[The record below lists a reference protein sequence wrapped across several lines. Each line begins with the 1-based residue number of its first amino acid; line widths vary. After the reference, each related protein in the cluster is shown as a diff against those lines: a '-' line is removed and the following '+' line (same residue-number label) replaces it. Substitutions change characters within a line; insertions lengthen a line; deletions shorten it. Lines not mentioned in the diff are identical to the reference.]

1 MSFYHT
7 EIEGNG
13 IGIVPAERTT
23 KISEHLACMKGAEK
37 GGAPCIALNDNKEE
51 AIFGSEK
58 ESTNN
63 RMELTAAINALLKIK
78 QDKKIKIYTD
88 SKYVKDGIEK
98 WINNWKLNNWKNAHK
113 KDVKNKDLWTKLD
126 NLISKKEITWNWVK
140 AHSISEYNNK
150 VDILARNAANA
161 ND

>member
-1 MSFYHT
+1 MNEVIIYTDGSCL
-7 EIEGNG
+7 GNPG
-13 IGIVPAERTT
+13 
-23 KISEHLACMKGAEK
+23 K
-37 GGAPCIALNDNKEE
+37 GGWAAVIINDGKEDI
-51 AIFGSEK
+51 IFGSEK

-98 WINNWKLNNWKNAHK
+98 WINNWKLNNWKNSNK

-126 NLISKKEITWNWVK
+126 NIICKKEITWNWVK
-140 AHSISEYNNK
+140 AHSVNKYNNK
-150 VDILARNAANA
+150 VDLLARNAANA

>member
-1 MSFYHT
+1 MD
-7 EIEGNG
+7 EIVIYTDGSCLGNPG
-13 IGIVPAERTT
+13 R
-23 KISEHLACMKGAEK
+23 
-37 GGAPCIALNDNKEE
+37 GGWAAVIINDNKEE

-98 WINNWKLNNWKNAHK
+98 WINNWKLNNWKNANK

-126 NLISKKEITWNWVK
+126 SLINKKEISWNWVK
-140 AHSISEYNNK
+140 AHSINEYNNK

>member
-1 MSFYHT
+1 MN
-7 EIEGNG
+7 EIVIYTDGSCLGNPG
-13 IGIVPAERTT
+13 
-23 KISEHLACMKGAEK
+23 K
-37 GGAPCIALNDNKEE
+37 GGWAAVIIKDDKEE
-51 AIFGSEK
+51 VIFGSEK

-88 SKYVKDGIEK
+88 SKYVKEGIEK
-98 WINNWKLNNWKNAHK
+98 WINSWKLNNWKNANK
-113 KDVKNKDLWTKLD
+113 KDVKNKDLWKKLD
-126 NLISKKEITWNWVK
+126 NLINQKEVSWNWVK
-140 AHSISEYNNK
+140 SHSINEYNNK

>member
-1 MSFYHT
+1 MD
-7 EIEGNG
+7 EIVIYTDGSCLGNPG
-13 IGIVPAERTT
+13 
-23 KISEHLACMKGAEK
+23 K
-37 GGAPCIALNDNKEE
+37 GGWAAVIINDNKEE

-98 WINNWKLNNWKNAHK
+98 WISNWKLNNWKNANK

-126 NLISKKEITWNWVK
+126 SLINKKEISWNWVK
-140 AHSISEYNNK
+140 AHSINEYNNK

>member
-1 MSFYHT
+1 MN
-7 EIEGNG
+7 EIIIYTDGSCLGNPG
-13 IGIVPAERTT
+13 
-23 KISEHLACMKGAEK
+23 K
-37 GGAPCIALNDNKEE
+37 GGWAAVIINDSKEDI
-51 AIFGSEK
+51 IFGSEK

-98 WINNWKLNNWKNAHK
+98 WINNWKLNNWKNSNK

-126 NLISKKEITWNWVK
+126 NIISKKEITWNWVK
-140 AHSISEYNNK
+140 AHSENKYNNK
-150 VDILARNAANA
+150 VDFLARNAANA

>member
-1 MSFYHT
+1 V
-7 EIEGNG
+7 I
-13 IGIVPAERTT
+13 I
-23 KISEHLACMKGAEK
+23 
-37 GGAPCIALNDNKEE
+37 NDGKEDI
-51 AIFGSEK
+51 IFGSEK

-88 SKYVKDGIEK
+88 SKYVKDGIDK
-98 WINNWKLNNWKNAHK
+98 WINNWKLNNWKNSNK

-126 NLISKKEITWNWVK
+126 NIISKKEITWNWVK
-140 AHSISEYNNK
+140 AHSVNEYNNK
-150 VDILARNAANA
+150 VDLLARNAANA

>member
-1 MSFYHT
+1 MNEVIIYTDGSCL
-7 EIEGNG
+7 GNPG
-13 IGIVPAERTT
+13 
-23 KISEHLACMKGAEK
+23 K
-37 GGAPCIALNDNKEE
+37 GGWAAVIINDNKEDI
-51 AIFGSEK
+51 IFGSEK

-98 WINNWKLNNWKNAHK
+98 WINNWKLNNWKNSNK

-126 NLISKKEITWNWVK
+126 NIICKKEITWNWVK
-140 AHSISEYNNK
+140 AHSVNKYNNK
-150 VDILARNAANA
+150 VDLLARNAANA